1 MKAPTRASA
10 TDLSPSGQRR
20 YGGVPPAERLR
31 RRRLKLLE
39 GGLEVFG
46 TKGFHAATVRE
57 VCAAARLTERYFY
70 ESFKTLHE
78 LFLAVYADLRDQLM
92 ARELEA
98 IGTDE
103 ATPLGTLEPALR
115 VFLEF
120 IRDDPRRG
128 QVMLVDAVGV
138 NAEVTTVSDAAAR
151 DYSSLLKERLTRLFP
166 KGRSQDISVALLADG
181 MIGLNVMLAA
191 RWMQNGFDE
200 PIDKVVATNLLPY
213 RGLLALVSGD
223 PRV

>member
-1 MKAPTRASA
+1 MAAS
-10 TDLSPSGQRR
+10 TTKRSPAGKRR
-20 YGGVPPAERLR
+20 YGGVSPAERLR
-31 RRRLKLLE
+31 LRRQKLLE

-46 TKGFHAATVRE
+46 AKGFHAATVRE

-70 ESFKTLHE
+70 ESFKTLQE

-92 ARELEA
+92 ALELAA

-103 ATPLGTLEPALR
+103 SSPLDKLEPALR
-115 VFLEF
+115 AFLEF

-128 QVMLVDAVGV
+128 RVMLIDVVGV
-138 NAEVTTVSDAAAR
+138 NAEVANASDAAAR
-151 DYSSLLKERLTRLFP
+151 NYSSILKERLLRLFP
-166 KGRSQDISVALLADG
+166 AGRSPDISVALLADG

-191 RWMQNGFDE
+191 RWMQNGFAE

-213 RGLLALVSGD
+213 RGLLELQSGD
-223 PRV
+223 RTAP